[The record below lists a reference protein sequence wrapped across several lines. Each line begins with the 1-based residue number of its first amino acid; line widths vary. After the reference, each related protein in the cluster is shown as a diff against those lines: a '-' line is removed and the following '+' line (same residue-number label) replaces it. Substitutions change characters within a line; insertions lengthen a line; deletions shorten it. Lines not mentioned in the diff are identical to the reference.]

1 MAIDG
6 RKFRDTLGCFTTGVT
21 VVATRDNLGEPR
33 GITVSSFASVSL
45 EPPMIL
51 CCVANNAQCSV
62 AFRESTHFSVNIL
75 SESQR
80 LLSSRF
86 AQRTENKWHG
96 IEFDVWNSGVPI
108 LRDCIANLE
117 CQKIEEIE
125 AGDHR
130 ILVGLVL
137 GLAHRADESPLVYY
151 RGSYERI
158 QAKTPVV
165 EVRPVVSEQKAAT
178 PTAAFP
184 EALQACGAR

>member
-1 MAIDG
+1 MAMNDS

-21 VVATRDNLGEPR
+21 VVATLDNAGQPR

-51 CCVANNAQCSV
+51 CCVANNAQCAS
-62 AFRESTHFSVNIL
+62 AFRESDHFSVNIL
-75 SESQR
+75 TASQR

-96 IEFDVWNSGVPI
+96 LEFDTWTSGVPI
-108 LRDCIANLE
+108 LRDCLANLE
-117 CQKIEEIE
+117 CRKVEDID

-137 GLAHRADESPLVYY
+137 GLAQRSDEAPLIYY
-151 RGSYERI
+151 RGAYERI
-158 QAKTPVV
+158 
-165 EVRPVVSEQKAAT
+165 EQKAVAVEAT
-178 PTAAFP
+178 PIAFAEP
-184 EALQACGAR
+184 RQACGAG